1 MLDELERSILEKLTF
16 EEHFHHL
23 LEEVDT
29 SRPILSDILKAFL
42 VKELVQAFYKDEETE
57 LLKPTA
63 FCDTDNLQDYQFRRT
78 KKGTDALYGMR

>member
-23 LEEVDT
+23 MEEVNA
-29 SRPILSDILKAFL
+29 SRPVLADILKIFL
-42 VKELVQAFYKDEETE
+42 VKEMVQAFYQDEETGKV
-57 LLKPTA
+57 LPTA

-78 KKGTDALYGMR
+78 RKGTEALYGS